1 MTAEQKDGK
10 NSIFDLIRATE
21 SAKLG
26 LHLLGLTNV
35 LIV

>member
-21 SAKLG
+21 SAKLE
-26 LHLLGLTNV
+26 LLVLGLMHV